1 MWSPAL
7 KAMARK
13 PSHFGSKS
21 QPFPAGSLSAS
32 FASIG
37 STGGSIGKRAA
48 PLGPLASDR
57 SVLRVLAMAPARR
70 AIMQPC
76 RCKGKLGPERTPP
89 GGTDRGGRDGPRGSS
104 RRGSCRARI
113 PDRRS
118 LGAEGAVARLRRP
131 VDRRTGRKGRFP
143 AYLKGETLVKS
154 RMIQDQ
160 PHSSMYQMPYAMY
173 GSGRALLAL
182 EPRALA
188 ARAGARVSRPDDARR
203 PRRDRAHRAPQ
214 VPLHAMPRPEALG
227 RDVRML
233 HGRRGRL
240 VQRWQV
246 HVRGP

>member
-13 PSHFGSKS
+13 PSHFGSKTH
-21 QPFPAGSLSAS
+21 PFPAGSPSPS
-32 FASIG
+32 FASIA
-37 STGGSIGKRAA
+37 STGGSIGRRAA

-76 RCKGKLGPERTPP
+76 RCEGKLGPERTPP

-104 RRGSCRARI
+104 RRGCRRARI

-118 LGAEGAVARLRRP
+118 LGERGGVGSPAPSGRSP
-131 VDRRTGRKGRFP
+131 NRTSG
-143 AYLKGETLVKS
+143 AYLMGGTVVKS
-154 RMIQDQ
+154 RMITDP
-160 PHSSMYQMPYAMY
+160 PHSRMYQVPFAMD
-173 GSGRALLAL
+173 GSARALLAL

-188 ARAGARVSRPDDARR
+188 ARAGARVSRPDDTRR

-227 RDVRML
+227 RDGRML
-233 HGRRGRL
+233 HGRRG
-240 VQRWQV
+240 
-246 HVRGP
+246 